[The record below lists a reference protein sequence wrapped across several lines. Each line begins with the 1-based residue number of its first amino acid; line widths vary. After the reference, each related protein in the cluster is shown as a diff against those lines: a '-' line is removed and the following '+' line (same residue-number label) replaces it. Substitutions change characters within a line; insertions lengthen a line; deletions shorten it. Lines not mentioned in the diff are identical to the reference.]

1 MVRKLSK
8 AAFLP
13 VLALL
18 LCCLV
23 GCPMYTA
30 VAFKYAKAGEDTGGE
45 ESLGDDPAGVAS
57 TAAAITLAW
66 DPPPSPV
73 QTYKLFFR
81 IHDTST
87 WYSLLPD
94 VTAGPSPEYTVQH
107 TDVNSGIFD
116 FGVKAVNEDAESNM
130 HISVETTAQ
139 PDTGWYLVWE

>member
-1 MVRKLSK
+1 MFQKLSK

-30 VAFKYAKAGEDTGGE
+30 VAFKYAKAGDDPGGGG
-45 ESLGDDPAGVAS
+45 SLGDDPSGLTS
-57 TAAAITLAW
+57 SAAEVTLAW

-94 VTAGPSPEYTVQH
+94 VTAGPSPEYTVQYD
-107 TDVNSGIFD
+107 DVRSGIFD